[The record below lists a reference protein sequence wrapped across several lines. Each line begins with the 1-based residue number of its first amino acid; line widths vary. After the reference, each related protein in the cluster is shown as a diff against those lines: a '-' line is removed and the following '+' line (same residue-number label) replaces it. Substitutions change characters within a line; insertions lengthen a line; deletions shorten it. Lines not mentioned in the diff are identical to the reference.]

1 MKSRLL
7 LLTLVSLAGAGLL
20 SQSLAGNFG
29 AAPVDNPYIWD
40 EPVKIKQ
47 PRTPKTGRKRV
58 PTRPPADKNGEE
70 ESPLLTLKYKALKR
84 GDGNSAERVD
94 PNGQFKIGDQL
105 KLAITPNQN
114 GFLYV
119 VHRSVGVDGKV
130 IDQPHVIFP
139 DPRINEGQNAVT
151 KDREYIVP
159 QYCQDYPDPRDCWWE
174 ITPPNGKEFF
184 TVIFSRDQI
193 INLPN
198 KLTADD
204 LARNSGAI
212 SEQVIEAIK
221 QGSEQ
226 SLTHNDR
233 VLSSRRV
240 VQSDGVYVR
249 NTNRNDNE
257 ELIDTIEIK
266 HLAGGGDEQPAAMTR
281 ALFVK
286 KRSDAMRVLFL
297 KGGVPVDPRD
307 EFKAGDEIEVKYE
320 SNFPGYAYFVN
331 ITPEGKKCLISPC
344 SRAEIKE
351 MVPGTLSKQ
360 TISFDEEKG
369 TEVLQVVLS
378 RERIKFLD
386 DAITNAGCC
395 ETPCGCELS
404 ANAASAAAQLASNSA
419 KKKGGG
425 GIVVNDVVAVVPQS
439 GTGGVRAR
447 GIKLAAGRDKQEGS
461 FVAIEDQRSDN
472 RLEPGQAAVFEIRLN
487 HK

>member
-1 MKSRLL
+1 MNSRLFL
-7 LLTLVSLAGAGLL
+7 VTLVALIGAGLL
-20 SQSLAGNFG
+20 GQPLASNFG

-47 PRTPKTGRKRV
+47 PKTPKVGRKRL

-84 GDGNSAERVD
+84 GDGKSAERVD

-139 DPRINEGQNAVT
+139 DPRINEGLNAVT
-151 KDREYIVP
+151 KDREYVVP
-159 QYCQDYPDPRDCWWE
+159 QYCQDYPDPKDCWWE

-193 INLPN
+193 TDLPN

-204 LARNSGAI
+204 ISRNSGAI
-212 SEQVIEAIK
+212 NEQVLEAIK
-221 QGSEQ
+221 QNSGQ
-226 SLTHNDR
+226 SLTRNDR
-233 VLSSRRV
+233 VLSSRRAI
-240 VQSDGVYVR
+240 QSDGVYVR

-266 HLAGGGDEQPAAMTR
+266 HLLGGDDQPAAMTR

-297 KGGVPVDPRD
+297 KGGVPVDPSD
-307 EFKAGDEIEVKYE
+307 VFKAGDEIEVKYE
-320 SNFPGYAYFVN
+320 SNFTGYAYFVN
-331 ITPEGKKCLISPC
+331 ITPDGKKCLISPC
-344 SRAEIKE
+344 SRAEIIE

-360 TISFDEEKG
+360 TVAFDEEKG

-386 DAITNAGCC
+386 DAIKGAGCC
-395 ETPCGCELS
+395 DTPCGCELS
-404 ANAASAAAQLASNSA
+404 ANAASAAAQLASKAA
-419 KKKGGG
+419 KKKDG
-425 GIVVNDVVAVVPQS
+425 GIVVNDVVAVVPES

-447 GIKLAAGRDKQEGS
+447 GIKLAAGKDKKEGS
-461 FVAIEDQRSDN
+461 FVAIEDKKNDN

>member
-7 LLTLVSLAGAGLL
+7 VLTLSALTIPGLL
-20 SQSLAGNFG
+20 GQPLASNF
-29 AAPVDNPYIWD
+29 ALSSVDNPYIWD

-47 PRTPKTGRKRV
+47 PKTPKVGRKRP
-58 PTRPPADKNGEE
+58 PTRPAPDLNGDEIA
-70 ESPLLTLKYKALKR
+70 PLLTLTYKALKR
-84 GDGNSAERVD
+84 GDGNTAERVD
-94 PNGQFKIGDQL
+94 PGGQFKIGDQL
-105 KLAITPNQN
+105 KLAITPNQK

-139 DPRINEGQNAVT
+139 DPRINNGLNTVE

-159 QYCQDYPDPRDCWWE
+159 QYCQDYPDPKDCWWE

-193 INLPN
+193 DDLPN

-204 LARNSGAI
+204 VSKNVGAI
-212 SEQVIEAIK
+212 NEQVIEAIK
-221 QGSEQ
+221 QGSGQ
-226 SLTHNDR
+226 TLTHNDR
-233 VLSSRRV
+233 VLSSRRAI
-240 VQSDGVYVR
+240 QSDGVYVR
-249 NTNRNDNE
+249 NTNRKDNE

-266 HLAGGGDEQPAAMTR
+266 HLSGGDDQPAALTR

-297 KGGVPVDPRD
+297 KDGVPVDPKD
-307 EFKAGDEIEVKYE
+307 VFKAGDEIEVKYE
-320 SNFPGYAYFVN
+320 SNFKGYAYFVN
-331 ITPEGKKCLISPC
+331 ITPEGKKCLIAPC
-344 SRAEIKE
+344 SRTEINE
-351 MVPGTLSKQ
+351 MAPASLDNQ
-360 TISFDEEKG
+360 TVAYDEEKG

-378 RERIKFLD
+378 RDRVKFLD
-386 DAITNAGCC
+386 DAISNTGCC
-395 ETPCGCELS
+395 DTPCGCELS
-404 ANAASAAAQLASNSA
+404 ANAASAAAQLASNAAS
-419 KKKGGG
+419 KKG
-425 GIVVNDVVAVVPQS
+425 GIVVNDVVAVVPES
-439 GTGGVRAR
+439 GSGGVRAR

-461 FVAIEDQRSDN
+461 FVAIEDQKNDN